1 MDATQQSKLL
11 EIQSLEF
18 SLYDLHLFLDTHP
31 YCTDALSLYK
41 EYNNMLEETKCEYE
55 RRYGPISP
63 GGCGLNEKS
72 WDWALKPWPWNQSQG
87 GMKHV
92 DV

>member
-1 MDATQQSKLL
+1 MDNAQETMLR
-11 EIQSLEF
+11 EIQGIEF
-18 SLYDLHLFLDTHP
+18 SMVDLHLFLDTHP
-31 YCTDALSLYK
+31 YSVEALTLFK
-41 EYNNMLEETKCEYE
+41 EYANMLEETKCEYE

-63 GGCGLNEKS
+63 MGCNMGEKR
-72 WDWALKPWPWNQSQG
+72 WEWVMHPWPWHQTEG